1 MEKLHKI
8 KEASRIFKV
17 LADPTRL
24 EILQLLEGKELNVT
38 AISQGLDMEQSAVSH
53 QLKTLKD
60 ARLVKA
66 RRDGKSMIYS
76 QLDGHVYEVLA
87 QMFTHVSEGIEEE
100 TD

>member
-38 AISQGLDMEQSAVSH
+38 AISQGLEMEQSAVSH

-76 QLDGHVYEVLA
+76 QLDGHVYEILA
-87 QMFTHVSEGIEEE
+87 QMFTHVEEE
-100 TD
+100 DCD

>member
-24 EILQLLEGKELNVT
+24 SILQMLEGKELNVT

>member
-8 KEASRIFKV
+8 TEASRIFKV

-24 EILQLLEGKELNVT
+24 SILQMLEGKELNVT

>member
-38 AISQGLDMEQSAVSH
+38 AISQGLEMEQSAVSH

-66 RRDGKSMIYS
+66 HRDGKSMIYS
-76 QLDGHVYEVLA
+76 QLDGHVYEILA
-87 QMFTHVSEGIEEE
+87 QMFTHVEEE
-100 TD
+100 DCD

>member
-1 MEKLHKI
+1 MEKVNKI

-24 EILQLLEGKELNVT
+24 AILLLLEGRELNVT
-38 AISQGLDMEQSAVSH
+38 AISDKLDMEQSAVSH

-66 RRDGKSMIYS
+66 RREGKQMIYS
-76 QLDGHVYEVLA
+76 QLDGHVYEILA
-87 QMFTHVSEGIEEE
+87 QTFTHVEE

>member
-1 MEKLHKI
+1 MMEQLHKI

-24 EILQLLEGKELNVT
+24 AILLLLEDKELNVT
-38 AISQGLDMEQSAVSH
+38 AISEGLEMEQSAVSH

-76 QLDGHVYEVLA
+76 QLDGHVYQILA
-87 QMFTHVSEGIEEE
+87 QMFTHVQE
-100 TD
+100 DACH

>member
-38 AISQGLDMEQSAVSH
+38 AISQGLEMEQSAVSH
-53 QLKTLKD
+53 QLKSLKD

-76 QLDGHVYEVLA
+76 QLDGHVYEILA
-87 QMFTHVSEGIEEE
+87 QMFTHVEEE
-100 TD
+100 DCD

>member
-1 MEKLHKI
+1 MEQLHKI

-24 EILQLLEGKELNVT
+24 AILLLLEDKELNVT
-38 AISQGLDMEQSAVSH
+38 AISEGLEMEQSAVSH

-76 QLDGHVYEVLA
+76 QLDGHVYQILA
-87 QMFTHVSEGIEEE
+87 QMFTHVQE
-100 TD
+100 DACH

>member
-38 AISQGLDMEQSAVSH
+38 AISQALEMEQSAVSH

-66 RRDGKSMIYS
+66 RRDGKRMIYS
-76 QLDGHVYEVLA
+76 QLDGHVYEILA
-87 QMFTHVSEGIEEE
+87 QMFTHVEEE
-100 TD
+100 DCD

>member
-24 EILQLLEGKELNVT
+24 AILRLLEGKELNVT
-38 AISQGLDMEQSAVSH
+38 AISEGLEMEQSAISH

-76 QLDGHVYEVLA
+76 QLDGHVYEILA
-87 QMFTHVSEGIEEE
+87 QMFTHVEEK
-100 TD
+100 DCD